1 MDPCFVTNLQFLPPD
16 GCTLLSPLHLLQPLS
31 QAVPQ
36 LTQPLR
42 PPARSQVTG
51 PLPGAGLLGRGHG
64 LISETSPLKEEAR
77 LQVVLLGLEVVSV
90 TSTDALNTIH
100 DYLIKKSV
108 VFTIVLY
115 SLSCFAL
122 INVTKAL
129 KHGYRC

>member
-16 GCTLLSPLHLLQPLS
+16 GCTLLSPLHLLQPLG

-100 DYLIKKSV
+100 DYLIKKSSSIYNCPL
-108 VFTIVLY
+108 FSFLF
-115 SLSCFAL
+115 CFDKCHQSIKTWL
-122 INVTKAL
+122 
-129 KHGYRC
+129 